1 MIPPRLDR
9 LLRPGAP
16 AATLGE
22 LFDGAGYRLYLVG
35 GSVRDLLLGEEHSDL
50 DFATDARPDQI
61 RAVVAGWADDVV
73 VTGQEFGTVG
83 VVKQGDVHEITTFRR
98 EVYRN
103 ETRKPTV
110 EFSEDI
116 ETDLSRRDFTVNAI
130 ALRLPEPEMVDPH
143 GGLNDLATGVL
154 RTPLAPEVSFGDDPL
169 RMLRLY
175 RFVATLGFS
184 ADGAATEAVKRMAE
198 RLEIVSAERI
208 REELSRLIV
217 GDNVA
222 AALWGL
228 VESGLAERFLPE
240 LPALGVAHDPYQRHK
255 DVLSHSIAVVEKC
268 PPRLEIRLA
277 ALLHDIGKPQTREF
291 AEGRVTFHHHE
302 VVGARLAKAR
312 LRELRYPKRVVDDVS
327 RLVYLHMR
335 PHTFVLGWTDRAVR
349 RYVRDAG
356 HLLESLNT
364 LVRCDVTTANEKR
377 ARQISRR
384 IDELEEWIEALSKK
398 EELDRLR
405 PPIDGHQVM
414 NRLGLQPGPLVG
426 EAMDLLLEH
435 RIDHG
440 PYSEEEAFALL
451 DDWARGKGIL

>member
-327 RLVYLHMR
+327 RLVYLHLR

>member
-1 MIPPRLDR
+1 
-9 LLRPGAP
+9 
-16 AATLGE
+16 
-22 LFDGAGYRLYLVG
+22 
-35 GSVRDLLLGEEHSDL
+35 
-50 DFATDARPDQI
+50 
-61 RAVVAGWADDVV
+61 
-73 VTGQEFGTVG
+73 
-83 VVKQGDVHEITTFRR
+83 
-98 EVYRN
+98 
-103 ETRKPTV
+103 
-110 EFSEDI
+110 
-116 ETDLSRRDFTVNAI
+116 
-130 ALRLPEPEMVDPH
+130 MVDPH

-327 RLVYLHMR
+327 RLVYLHLR
-335 PHTFVLGWTDRAVR
+335 PHTFMMGWTDRAVR